1 MNTINLKIKSKDFD
15 LIKSGVK
22 KNEWRNLSAYNR
34 KKLLVKNA
42 EGKQE
47 GNQEIK
53 YVIFENGYSAD
64 CRKIKIEVK
73 SVKVFRFGR
82 DIEIPEENFRASE
95 GQFAI
100 QLALGNIVNN

>member
-42 EGKQE
+42 DGKQE
-47 GNQEIK
+47 GRNDIK
-53 YVIFENGYSAD
+53 TVIFENGYTSD
-64 CRKIKIEVK
+64 CRKIEVEVT
-73 SVKVFRFGR
+73 SIKVFKFGR
-82 DIEIPEENFRASE
+82 DVEIPEDNFKALE

>member
-1 MNTINLKIKSKDFD
+1 MNTIILKIKSKDFD

-42 EGKQE
+42 DGKQE

-53 YVIFENGYSAD
+53 YVI
-64 CRKIKIEVK
+64 C
-73 SVKVFRFGR
+73 
-82 DIEIPEENFRASE
+82 
-95 GQFAI
+95 
-100 QLALGNIVNN
+100 